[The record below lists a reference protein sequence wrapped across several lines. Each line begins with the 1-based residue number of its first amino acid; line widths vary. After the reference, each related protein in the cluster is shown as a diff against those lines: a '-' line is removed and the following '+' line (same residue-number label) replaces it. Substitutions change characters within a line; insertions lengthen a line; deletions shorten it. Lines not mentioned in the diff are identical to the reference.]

1 MAIPDEGLV
10 VVDVAALHHP
20 DVATLDALA
29 RLQLAARRCG
39 YRVQFRRACADL
51 RDLMALAGLDDVL
64 PLCPDSGSPD
74 SDRPDSGSP
83 DSGSPDSGV
92 QGRGQPEQPEQAGV
106 EEARDPGDPPG

>member
-74 SDRPDSGSP
+74 S
-83 DSGSPDSGV
+83 GSPDSGV